1 MVFLFPLRYST
12 NSAKPPLCSNVF
24 FLSTLWSSRI
34 IFKPALRKE
43 RSLNFASKMSN
54 SKTTLENVSFDGVNL
69 ISVPVVS
76 LFPVVFS
83 LAFGTPS
90 E

>member
-1 MVFLFPLRYST
+1 MFRFPLRYST
-12 NSAKPPLCSNVF
+12 NSDKPPLCSNFF
-24 FLSTLWSSRI
+24 FLSTLWSTRI

-43 RSLNFASKMSN
+43 RSLNFAAKISK
-54 SKTTLENVSFDGVNL
+54 SKTTLVNVSVEGVSL

-76 LFPVVFS
+76 LFPVALS
-83 LAFGTPS
+83 LALGTPS